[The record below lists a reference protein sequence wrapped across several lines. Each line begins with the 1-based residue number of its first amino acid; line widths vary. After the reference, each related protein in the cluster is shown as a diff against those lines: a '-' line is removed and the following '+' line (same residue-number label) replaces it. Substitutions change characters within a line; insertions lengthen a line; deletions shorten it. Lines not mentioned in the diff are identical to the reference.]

1 MESRCTRCWSARHC
15 RRDSTHQGR
24 ACMRCMYYLTQRLR
38 WCQGGCRGQ
47 SLQGWGGGAICSKV
61 CTMPHAKLQLTRTC
75 MSWMPAAPRCHC
87 RLLPRCRLDK
97 SNTLCFRQSGCACH
111 RRAQTDSGGRLY
123 SWWHPHPNNSQDY
136 RAHRS
141 PHVPPCAVSHRRR

>member
-97 SNTLCFRQSGCACH
+97 SNTLCFRQSGCLQERELGSQIEGIQPACI
-111 RRAQTDSGGRLY
+111 SRLY
-123 SWWHPHPNNSQDY
+123 KTSWGYYSRMP
-136 RAHRS
+136 
-141 PHVPPCAVSHRRR
+141 